1 MPLTTE
7 EKAASKASEG
17 ALAPLLE
24 LRGISK
30 SFGRADVLSDFSLSV
45 NPAEFLTLVGPSGC
59 GKTTILRLIA
69 GFEKPQAGRIILA
82 GRDVTDLPPYRRDIH
97 TVFQSYALFP
107 HYDVFENVA
116 FSLRIRGLDEEG
128 IRERVTEVL
137 ALAKLSGLER
147 RKPDQLS
154 GGQMQR
160 VALARSL
167 AGRPSLLLLDEPL
180 GALDLKLRREMQMEL
195 KNIQRRL
202 GIAFIYVTHD
212 QEEATTMSDRIVV
225 LNRGQIEQLGEP
237 REIYEKPHTSFV
249 ASFMG
254 AANVLEARV
263 LSSSASSIEIK
274 IEDEI
279 DCAVPNS
286 DSAPVAPAG
295 RVYVAIRPERVAI
308 HAQRPDDRTPAILK
322 RVQVKEHVFLGH
334 SSQVYLKLFE
344 KSPRPFWALCR
355 SSQMNGALAPGQW
368 VWAQFKPEDVL
379 VLEPAERR

>member
-1 MPLTTE
+1 VTLTTE
-7 EKAASKASEG
+7 EKAALKAPWG
-17 ALAPLLE
+17 TVAPLLE
-24 LRGISK
+24 IRGISK

-69 GFEKPQAGRIILA
+69 GFEKPRSGRIFLA
-82 GRDVTDLPPYRRDIH
+82 GRDVTDLAPYRRDIH

-116 FSLRIRGLDEEG
+116 FSLRIRGLEEESV
-128 IRERVTEVL
+128 RERVAEAL
-137 ALAKLSGLER
+137 ALTKLAGLER

-180 GALDLKLRREMQMEL
+180 GALDLKLRREMQLEL

-202 GIAFIYVTHD
+202 GIAFVYVTHD

-225 LNRGQIEQLGEP
+225 LNRGRIEQLGEP
-237 REIYEKPHTSFV
+237 REIYEKPRTSFV
-249 ASFMG
+249 ANFMG

-263 LSSSASSIEIK
+263 LSSSASSVELK

-286 DSAPVAPAG
+286 GPASAAPSG
-295 RVYVAIRPERVAI
+295 RVYVAVRPERVAV
-308 HAQRPDDRTPAILK
+308 HAQRPDDQAPGILA

-344 KSPRPFWALCR
+344 KSRRPFWALCR
-355 SSQMNGALAPGQW
+355 SAPMNGALAPGQW
-368 VWAQFKPEDVL
+368 VWAQFRPEDVL
-379 VLEPAERR
+379 MLEPVERT